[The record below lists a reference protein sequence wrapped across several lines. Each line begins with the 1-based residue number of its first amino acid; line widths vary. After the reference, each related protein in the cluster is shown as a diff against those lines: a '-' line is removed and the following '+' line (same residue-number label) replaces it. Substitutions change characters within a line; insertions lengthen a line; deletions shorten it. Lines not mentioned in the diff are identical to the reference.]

1 MIDLGTG
8 DGRAVLAEALDP
20 ATLAI
25 GIDADATAM
34 AEASRRASRPAAK
47 GGLPNAIF
55 VASGV
60 DRLPPELDGIAR
72 RVSVRFPWGSLLRGA
87 LGLDPAMTAAIARL
101 VAVDGELELLLS
113 LTDRD
118 AVEGR
123 APGPLDDADTR
134 RIVEAFLAHGL
145 ILESCEELTP
155 ADLAGLASTWAR
167 RLRVGTE
174 RPARRYRFVR
184 RTTGDIG

>member
-25 GIDADATAM
+25 GVDADATAM
-34 AEASRRASRPAAK
+34 AEASRRASRPATK

-60 DRLPPELDGIAR
+60 DLLPAELD
-72 RVSVRFPWGSLLRGA
+72 RVAHRVAVRFPWGSLLRGA

-101 VAVDGELELLLS
+101 VGPGGELVLVLS
-113 LTDRD
+113 LTARD
-118 AVEGR
+118 AIEGR
-123 APGPLDDADTR
+123 EPGQLDDADTG
-134 RIVEAFLAHGL
+134 RIVEAFLSHGL
-145 ILESCEELTP
+145 VLESCEDLTP

-184 RTTGDIG
+184 RTTDDIG

>member
-1 MIDLGTG
+1 VIDLGTG

-34 AEASRRASRPAAK
+34 AEASRRASRSSAK

-60 DRLPPELDGIAR
+60 DRLPCELDGIAQ

-87 LGLDPAMTAAIARL
+87 LGLDAAMTAAIARL
-101 VAVDGELELLLS
+101 VDLDGELELLLS

-118 AVEGR
+118 TVEGR
-123 APGPLDDADTR
+123 APGPLDDADTG
-134 RIVEAFLAHGL
+134 RIVEAFLRNGL
-145 ILESCEELTP
+145 VLESCDDLTT
-155 ADLAGLASTWAR
+155 ADLSALASTWAR